1 MSANIITSGQ
11 IAKIYVLAKENGLE
25 NEMLHDLVKAMFN
38 RNSLKKLTFIQ
49 AGKVIERLGGSTG
62 SSQESYIRAL
72 ERQIGWSDNPERL
85 KGFIKAM
92 FKKEALKSLTKK
104 EKSKLIEALKNIKKR
119 EYDAEKQSY

>member
-1 MSANIITSGQ
+1 MSANTITSGQ
-11 IAKIYVLAKENGLE
+11 IAKIYVLAKENGLD

-49 AGKVIERLGGSTG
+49 AGKVIERLGGNTG

-85 KGFIKAM
+85 KGFIKSL
-92 FKKEALKSLTKK
+92 FKKDDLKRLTKK

-119 EYDAEKQSY
+119 EYDAKK

>member
-11 IAKIYVLAKENGLE
+11 IAKIYVLAKENGLD

-49 AGKVIERLGGSTG
+49 AGKVIERLGGNTG

-72 ERQIGWSDNPERL
+72 ERQICWSDNPERL

-92 FKKEALKSLTKK
+92 FKKDVLKSLTKK

>member
-11 IAKIYVLAKENGLE
+11 IAKIYVLAKENGLD

-49 AGKVIERLGGSTG
+49 AGKVIERLGGNTG

-72 ERQIGWSDNPERL
+72 ERQICWSDNPERL

-92 FKKEALKSLTKK
+92 FKKDALKSLTKK

>member
-11 IAKIYVLAKENGLE
+11 IAKIYVLAKENGLD

-49 AGKVIERLGGSTG
+49 AGKVIERLGGNTG

-85 KGFIKAM
+85 KGFIKSL
-92 FKKEALKSLTKK
+92 FKKDDLKSLTKK